1 MKRKFSVTVIIFFS
15 VFMLNVSALAFQQRY
30 DRREDDED
38 YDPFVIEMM
47 DQQVFRYLK
56 STWFF
61 DLPLSDKDKSVES
74 TFFVESK
81 GFGNQYTIRSTPF
94 QSCHLKF
101 VLIDYIGFFRQETAD
116 RVCPYL
122 LPDDWKSG

>member
-15 VFMLNVSALAFQQRY
+15 VFMLNVSAMAFQQRY

-56 STWFF
+56 NTWFF
-61 DLPLSDKDKSVES
+61 DLPLRDKENLVES
-74 TFFVESK
+74 TFFVEQQ
-81 GFGNQYTIRSTPF
+81 GFGNQYTTRSTPF
-94 QSCHLKF
+94 LSCHLKF
-101 VLIDYIGFFRQETAD
+101 VLIDYIGFFRQEAAD

-122 LPDDWKSG
+122 LPDDWPCG

>member
-15 VFMLNVSALAFQQRY
+15 VFMLNVSAMAFQQRY

-56 STWFF
+56 NTWFF
-61 DLPLSDKDKSVES
+61 DLPLRDKENLVES
-74 TFFVESK
+74 TFFVEQQ

-94 QSCHLKF
+94 LSCHLKF
-101 VLIDYIGFFRQETAD
+101 VLIDYIGFFRQEAAD

-122 LPDDWKSG
+122 LPDDWPCG